1 MPRGSGF
8 TVWELLLTLLVV
20 GVIVGWGV
28 PNLRTSLLNA
38 RQTADINAFVVAVQ
52 LARSEA
58 AKRQRDIVLCKT
70 QDLAHCGA
78 DDVSYGAGWMVFV
91 DADRRRPPQ
100 RAASERLLYAHR
112 PKADARITSNRDF
125 YEFRP
130 FRQRST
136 NGTVTFCN
144 ARGDDAARAVIIS
157 YTGRPRVAA
166 RGPGGRRLRCA
177 DFP

>member
-8 TVWELLLTLLVV
+8 TVWELLFTLLVV

-28 PNLRTSLLNA
+28 PSLRTWILGS
-38 RQTADINAFVVAVQ
+38 RQTADINAFVTAVQ

-58 AKRQRDIVLCKT
+58 AKRRRDIVLCKT
-70 QDLAHCGA
+70 RDLTHCGT
-78 DDVSYGAGWMVFV
+78 DDVSYTAGWMVFV
-91 DADRRRPPQ
+91 DADGRRPPQ

-112 PKADARITSNRDF
+112 PQPDARITSNRAS

-130 FRQRST
+130 FRRRST
-136 NGTVTFCN
+136 NGTVTFCD

-157 YTGRPRVAA
+157 YTGRPRVAP